1 MGMNE
6 KTAGVVKIG
15 GAKGNDP
22 LSLLVDL
29 AAKAAAGEQWLLV
42 HGASGYME
50 DICLAS
56 GLEPQYVESP
66 GGFRSR
72 FMGEQEK
79 DLFEFACSRFSV
91 DLISTA
97 AGLGLWIVPVYP
109 DQKPVALG
117 KRKDVLRI
125 VENGRVRLRRGNQ
138 SGKVTGFVP
147 EKIRNIWSMGALPM
161 IPPMAWSLEDGF
173 AVNVDGDRLAAAAA
187 GALEADVLVILSN
200 VPGLLVDPSD
210 RSSLIKEG
218 CLQEW
223 EEMEQ
228 YAKGNMK
235 RKLLAAR
242 EALEQQVGKVV
253 IADSRED
260 HPLERALSGGGTTI
274 CP

>member
-1 MGMNE
+1 MERNE
-6 KTAGVVKIG
+6 KTSGVVKIG

-22 LSLLVDL
+22 VSLLADI
-29 AAKAAAGEQWLLV
+29 AERTAAGEQWLLV

-72 FMGEQEK
+72 FMGEKEK
-79 DLFEFACSRFSV
+79 NLFEFACSRFSV
-91 DLISTA
+91 DLISIA

-109 DQKPVALG
+109 YEKPVALG

-125 VENGRVRLRRGNQ
+125 VDKGRVRLLRGNQ
-138 SGKVTGFVP
+138 SGKVTDFVP
-147 EKIRNIWSMGALPM
+147 EKIRDIWSMGALPM
-161 IPPMAWSLEDGF
+161 IPPMAWSQEDGF

-187 GALEADVLVILSN
+187 GALKADVLVILSN
-200 VPGLLVDPSD
+200 VPGLLADPSD
-210 RSSLIKEG
+210 RTSLIKEG
-218 CLQEW
+218 SFQEW
-223 EEMEQ
+223 EGLEQ

-242 EALEQQVGKVV
+242 EALEKRVGKVV
-253 IADSRED
+253 IADSREN
-260 HPLERALSGGGTTI
+260 HPLEKALSGGGTTI

>member
-1 MGMNE
+1 MSE
-6 KTAGVVKIG
+6 KTVGVVKIG

-22 LSLLVDL
+22 VSLLADL

-79 DLFEFACSRFSV
+79 NLFEFACSRFSV
-91 DLISTA
+91 DLISIA

-109 DQKPVALG
+109 DHKPVALG

-125 VENGRVRLRRGNQ
+125 VEKGRVRLLRGNQ
-138 SGKVTGFVP
+138 SGKVTDFVP
-147 EKIRNIWSMGALPM
+147 EKIRHIWSMGALPM
-161 IPPMAWSLEDGF
+161 IPPMAWSHEDGF
-173 AVNVDGDRLAAAAA
+173 AVNVDGDRLAAAAS
-187 GALEADVLVILSN
+187 GALGADVLVILSN
-200 VPGLLVDPSD
+200 IPGLLADPSD
-210 RSSLIKEG
+210 RTSLIKEG

-223 EEMEQ
+223 EGLEQ
-228 YAKGNMK
+228 FAKGNMK

-242 EALEQQVGKVV
+242 EALEKKVGRVV
-253 IADSRED
+253 IADSREN